1 MFLQLLPP
9 PVPVSAQH
17 PASWGIGSR
26 VACAQADYTIVH
38 PASAST
44 TVVYPPGYYIKQHSL
59 HVLNR
64 DIVENQMKG
73 KSDSRGT
80 VDGNQEDQMEEDV
93 DIFTVCSEVL
103 QDRLQEQELFN
114 SVRLLRLRHV
124 VEMDRR
130 IRVVRA
136 RRQAVEQVLTQ

>member
-1 MFLQLLPP
+1 MPCLQLLPP

-38 PASAST
+38 PASTST

-64 DIVENQMKG
+64 DIAENETKR
-73 KSDSRGT
+73 KSDSRGN
-80 VDGNQEDQMEEDV
+80 GNQEDQVEEDV

-103 QDRLQEQELFN
+103 QDRLHEQELFN

-130 IRVVRA
+130 IRAVRA
-136 RRQAVEQVLTQ
+136 KRQAVEQVLTQ